1 MIYNLSSSGEGEEGS
16 APGFNGVRDNLGGL
30 DDANLTNG
38 CITMPKDPQIWS
50 TICEGILAV
59 IVGICGLMG
68 YYK

>member
-1 MIYNLSSSGEGEEGS
+1 MIYNLSSSGGGS
-16 APGFNGVRDNLGGL
+16 EANVDANLNQATALG
-30 DDANLTNG
+30 DTNLTNG

-68 YYK
+68 